1 MAYVT
6 PEQFLDRYDARD
18 VGDLVSKDEFRVEGS
33 ALLNNSKLNSALE
46 DASAIVRSG
55 ALVGRKYIEEELQ
68 QLAKDK
74 DAFLVQIVCDLTLGR
89 LITGRSLTA
98 EVTPDVL
105 RAEEWVAL
113 LRLGERIFNVL
124 KAAGAGLTTSGFI
137 TRQRRSELRLINDV
151 ASPRFFP
158 NREVRFVS

>member
-6 PEQFLDRYDARD
+6 PEQFLDRYDPRD
-18 VGDLVSKDEFRVEGS
+18 IGDLVSKDNERVSES
-33 ALLNNSKLNSALE
+33 KLLNNSKLNRALE
-46 DASAIVRSG
+46 DASGIVRSA
-55 ALVGRKYIEEELQ
+55 ALVGRRYIDEELQ
-68 QLAKDK
+68 QLAKDQ
-74 DAFLVQIVCDLTLGR
+74 DSFLVELVCDLTLGR

-105 RAEEWVAL
+105 RAQEWVAM

-137 TRQRRSELRLINDV
+137 TRQRRSELQFIADV
-151 ASPRFFP
+151 ASPRYFP
-158 NREVRFVS
+158 NRQVRFIS